1 MPAAQASV
9 ASASTGEGDVLTA
22 VPSGT
27 TEPSQVGA
35 AQAYVTSTD
44 ESAEDKGTPEMK
56 QSGQWF

>member
-1 MPAAQASV
+1 MPAAQATV
-9 ASASTGEGDVLTA
+9 ASASTGEGNVLTA

-35 AQAYVTSTD
+35 AQAYLTD
-44 ESAEDKGTPEMK
+44 EPAGNKGTPEMK